1 MMKNYERFEDKT
13 QDEIKEMLMGE
24 VDFGMMDIV
33 EAYIFENEGILT
45 LISSSLYKHE
55 LDKLFDY
62 FGECDYVIVSMMDKV
77 AIELVLDD
85 WASWEE

>member
-1 MMKNYERFEDKT
+1 MKNYERFEDKT
-13 QDEIKEMLMGE
+13 QDEIKEMLMNE

-33 EAYIFENEGILT
+33 EAYISEYEGILT
-45 LISSSLYKHE
+45 LISRSLYKHE

-77 AIELVLDD
+77 AIELDLDD